1 MRRLLMA
8 LGLALSLVAVPGAA
22 RATDVRLGA
31 GMAWVQD
38 ASFDAFWENDLL
50 SRLDACISYT
60 VVAAMP
66 FRLDAEIGYGYAG
79 YLKASDPFASLDTTL
94 TVHDF
99 YAGLRASIAPSG
111 ADWVRP
117 YVRVQGGASLGLAS
131 FLDVSAT
138 DAARFEAADVGG
150 LVYGGAGVE
159 FVLPMTALL
168 DDAPEVLSEPLAF
181 GVYIE
186 GGYFYRTSL
195 SFSPSIPAPDDAA
208 AAADRIPV
216 AGFSAGDLGLSG
228 SELRIGFL
236 ARM

>member
-1 MRRLLMA
+1 MILA
-8 LGLALSLVAVPGAA
+8 LGVLAAPAA

-38 ASFDAFWENDLL
+38 ASFDAFWEDDLL

-66 FRLDAEIGYGYAG
+66 FRLDVEVGYGYAG
-79 YLKASDPFASLDTTL
+79 YLEATDSFVALDTTL

-99 YAGLRASIAPSG
+99 YAGLRASLAP
-111 ADWVRP
+111 ADAEWVRP
-117 YVRVQGGASLGLAS
+117 YLRVQGGAALGLAS
-131 FLDVSAT
+131 FLDVAATSAS
-138 DAARFEAADVGG
+138 RFEASDVGG

-181 GVYIE
+181 GIYIE
-186 GGYFYRTSL
+186 GGYFYRTAL
-195 SFSPSIPAPDDAA
+195 SFSPSLPAPDDDA

-216 AGFSAGDLGLSG
+216 AGFSAGDVGLSG
-228 SELRIGFL
+228 GELRIGFL

>member
-1 MRRLLMA
+1 MILA
-8 LGLALSLVAVPGAA
+8 LGVLAAPAA

-38 ASFDAFWENDLL
+38 ASFDAFWEDDLL

-66 FRLDAEIGYGYAG
+66 FRLDVEVGYGYAG
-79 YLKASDPFASLDTTL
+79 YLEATDSFVALDTTL

-99 YAGLRASIAPSG
+99 YAGLRASLAP
-111 ADWVRP
+111 ADAEWVRP
-117 YVRVQGGASLGLAS
+117 YLRVQGGAALGLAS
-131 FLDVSAT
+131 FLDVAATSAS
-138 DAARFEAADVGG
+138 RFEASDVGG

-181 GVYIE
+181 GIYIE
-186 GGYFYRTSL
+186 GGYFYRTAL
-195 SFSPSIPAPDDAA
+195 SFSPSIPAPDDDA

-216 AGFSAGDLGLSG
+216 AGFSAGDVGLSG
-228 SELRIGFL
+228 GELRIGFL